1 MCFCK
6 GTKHPFYERNPKE
19 NAIGLSYHLLWTR
32 LAGIMSAP
40 VRMSMKAEQGR
51 TTDHINCHIKS
62 GCSPKASPRTIE
74 SAIEQRSEAS
84 QNTHAATQKRYTP
97 GWSNLFH
104 CIATYC
110 KKTHVIPAC
119 NPPAFRKRPFW
130 QQPAKRGS
138 IPVCFQVKHII
149 DSPLLHWAAAFAVT
163 AVPALLCSAH
173 LVAGCWRKWNHIIF
187 VNMFQLIRPCAVVSP
202 WPRFIQ
208 ILHDRLCFWQ
218 TSFLM
223 SGIGASFRL
232 HSWR

>member
-1 MCFCK
+1 
-6 GTKHPFYERNPKE
+6 
-19 NAIGLSYHLLWTR
+19 LWTR

-110 KKTHVIPAC
+110 KKTHV
-119 NPPAFRKRPFW
+119 
-130 QQPAKRGS
+130 
-138 IPVCFQVKHII
+138 
-149 DSPLLHWAAAFAVT
+149 
-163 AVPALLCSAH
+163 
-173 LVAGCWRKWNHIIF
+173 
-187 VNMFQLIRPCAVVSP
+187 
-202 WPRFIQ
+202 
-208 ILHDRLCFWQ
+208 
-218 TSFLM
+218 
-223 SGIGASFRL
+223 FRL
-232 HSWR
+232 